1 MKSSDV
7 INFIIFLIIGLIVLA
22 SVIIFVV
29 PQTMKI
35 ISSQQNLSNISNN
48 ALNQTFSNI
57 SNISIK

>member
-1 MKSSDV
+1 MKRSDV